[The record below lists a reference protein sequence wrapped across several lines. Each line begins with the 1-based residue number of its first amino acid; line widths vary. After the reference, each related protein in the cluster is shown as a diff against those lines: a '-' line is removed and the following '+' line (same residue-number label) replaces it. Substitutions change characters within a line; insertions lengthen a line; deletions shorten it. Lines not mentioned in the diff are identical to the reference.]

1 MKNKIPLILFCMLTT
16 YSAFL
21 WADTRTSYQSFVPQN
36 WKILSRAQGDLNGDQ
51 QPDLALIIEDT
62 DPKNIVKNDRLGN
75 PQLNLNR
82 RKLLILLKSPQ
93 GYRLVASNSTLPSEG
108 DPESPCLAD
117 PLGEDNSL
125 SIKNGLVQINLHYW
139 LSCGSWY
146 VSNHLFTFRYQ
157 NQSFKLIGYDT
168 TDIHR
173 ASGEINAK
181 SINFLTGKIK
191 KTSGGDAFENQ
202 KASQQES
209 WSKLKQ
215 KYTLTLE
222 QIDFKHYGE
231 YE

>member
-1 MKNKIPLILFCMLTT
+1 MKNKLPLILFCMLATC
-16 YSAFL
+16 SALL
-21 WADTRTSYQSFVPQN
+21 WADTQTSYQSFVPQN
-36 WKILSRAQGDLNGDQ
+36 WKVLSRAQGDLNGDQ

-62 DPKNIVKNDRLGN
+62 DPKNIVKNDRLGS
-75 PQLNLNR
+75 PQLNLNN
-82 RKLLILLKSPQ
+82 RKLLILIKSPQ

-108 DPESPCLAD
+108 DQESPCLAD

-157 NQSFKLIGYDT
+157 NLSFKLIGYDA
-168 TDIHR
+168 TDFHR

-191 KTSGGDAFENQ
+191 KTSGGSAFENQ
-202 KASQQES
+202 KTTQQES